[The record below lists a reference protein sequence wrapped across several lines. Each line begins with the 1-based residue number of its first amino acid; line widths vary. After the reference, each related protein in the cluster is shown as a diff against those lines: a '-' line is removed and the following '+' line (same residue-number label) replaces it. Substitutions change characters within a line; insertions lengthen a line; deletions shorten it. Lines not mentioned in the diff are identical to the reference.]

1 MLLYYSFMTLD
12 SSSLIRRA
20 LKPAVFLLCL
30 FPLVWLVYGL
40 LSDALGANPIEVFT
54 RSMGEWGLRFL
65 LLTLAMTP
73 LRRLSGQAWP
83 LRYRRM
89 LGLFS
94 FFYVCVHWFSY
105 LWLDQ
110 FFDWNEI
117 LIDIVKRPFITIGM
131 SAFILLVPLALTSN
145 RYAIRRLGRR
155 WKKLHRLVYV
165 AAICA
170 VLHYF
175 WLVKADL
182 FWPAVY
188 AAILLLLFVLR
199 LPRRV

>member
-1 MLLYYSFMTLD
+1 MLLYYSFMTFDCLP
-12 SSSLIRRA
+12 LLRRTA
-20 LKPAVFLLCL
+20 KPAVFLLCL
-30 FPLVWLVYGL
+30 SPLLWLVYGL

-54 RSMGEWGLRFL
+54 RSVGEWGLRFL

-73 LRRLSGQAWP
+73 LRRLLGQGWP

-94 FFYVCVHWFSY
+94 FFYVSVHLLSY

-110 FFDWNEI
+110 FFDWGEI
-117 LIDIVKRPFITIGM
+117 FIDITKRPFITIGM
-131 SAFILLVPLALTSN
+131 SAFVLLVPLALTSN
-145 RYAIRRLGRR
+145 RYAIKRLGRR

-165 AAICA
+165 VAICA

-182 FWPAVY
+182 FWPSVY
-188 AAILLLLFVLR
+188 AAILSLLFLLR
-199 LPRRV
+199 LNKRA

>member
-1 MLLYYSFMTLD
+1 MLLYYSLMTLD
-12 SSSLIRRA
+12 SSPMIRRF
-20 LKPAVFLLCL
+20 LKPVAFLLCL
-30 FPLVWLVYGL
+30 LPLLWLLYGL
-40 LSDALGANPIEVFT
+40 LSDALGANPIEVFI

-73 LRRLSGQAWP
+73 LRRLTGQGWP
-83 LRYRRM
+83 IRYRRM

-110 FFDWNEI
+110 FFDWHEI
-117 LIDIVKRPFITIGM
+117 LLDIIKRPFITIGM
-131 SAFILLVPLALTSN
+131 SAFALLVPLALTSN
-145 RYAIRRLGRR
+145 QYAIRRLGRR

-165 AAICA
+165 AAVFG

-175 WLVKADL
+175 WLVKADV
-182 FWPAVY
+182 FWPSVY
-188 AAILLLLFVLR
+188 AVILFLLFVLR
-199 LPRRV
+199 LPKRA